1 MPDYC
6 IAERTVDPK
15 SNVTVKIYDGLGRI
29 KYVIDGDYVP
39 GTPVTSY
46 MTYNYYDTGNLQSVV
61 YPNNYKEEYFYK
73 KDNRLEKLINWKYD
87 GKNLVKMDEY
97 VYIYDGADNID
108 TKKEKING
116 STTEIV
122 TSYQYDSLNRLT
134 NVNEQS
140 KNRVTVYTFDPA
152 GNRDTETITIIKGS
166 NEEKT
171 YRKYNYDLQNRL
183 DYTVLRKTDAN
194 GAILEEVDYQTDKN
208 GNVIKITVSNT
219 TGNSITENTYDVL
232 NRLTKTSIDG
242 VVVTE
247 NIYNAEGLRIVK
259 KSEGSTTRYFY
270 EYDKIVLEIS
280 TDTWGNV
287 EQAQN
292 IYGTNLLKRK
302 VGTDAVYYM
311 YNGHGDVT
319 ALIDASFG
327 YLRGMYYYDA
337 FGNQSTELIYGDVD
351 GDGQFNSNDYSYM
364 RQFLIGMITEFPA
377 STGAIAADVD
387 GNGKINTDDY
397 AYAQQILIGMIR
409 YFPADKNED
418 NLIND
423 SSMFGYTGYFY
434 DAETGLY
441 YLNSRMYDPTTARFL
456 QEDTYTGE
464 IDDPLSLNLYTYCA
478 NNPLM
483 YFDLTGNV
491 YIQIS
496 PGVWRDVTFSSSSW
510 DYYKNMDS
518 NSQQKYLNRYVIDT
532 SVYGAGAATQR
543 AAFQQE
549 LENSTQY
556 KITSGIEE
564 GWAAFTKKTIID
576 APVSIAQTCY
586 SVYAHPFETL
596 NNIKDD
602 ISYLNEHPTALI
614 EGLIDTG
621 KEVAV
626 NAYENFKNDV
636 INGDAGSRAR
646 YFTENGLDALSIL
659 ITGGQLKAARESAQ
673 AAKAAREI
681 MEKAAAQKASQVAT
695 TFIEGRNSYKN
706 TITES
711 TDLSVDGLSSLRPV
725 DILKQGLGDSNI
737 PKISS
742 RNLYKELGKSKV
754 GRQTLDLIEQNG
766 VDVTI
771 SYTDVRKGLMGRS
784 YGNQAVAYARNT
796 QSISETAKT
805 IIHEVTHVM
814 NPGKTKRLEMFA
826 RIRELKHIYGNEK
839 IPTSVLREEFEK
851 VYKSG
856 LYDDYADLTGERL
869 TSIMGNK

>member
-6 IAERTVDPK
+6 IAEKTVDPK

-208 GNVIKITVSNT
+208 GNVIKITVSST

-259 KSEGSTTRYFY
+259 KSEGATTRYFY

-351 GDGQFNSNDYSYM
+351 GNGRFDSDDYSYM

-423 SSMFGYTGYFY
+423 SSMFGYAGYFY

-464 IDDPLSLNLYTYCA
+464 IDDPLSLNLYTYCH
-478 NNPLM
+478 NEPLM
-483 YFDLTGNV
+483 YWDPTGRNYV
-491 YIQIS
+491 YINGQGYTVNELANGEHWLEEMGVKRSEAPYIKEQIVEGIRYAASNPNILAKAGNKVSSFFNANIRDRYLSPIYYVPVEEYIDSELLQNSDPYYIDQINPYTGKSFRQGFFDYKMQTDKAFAEKISAEMDTDWFMEGVRYGILKSTIGIVDMPYELRQAGRQSVTYGGIGVQLDAIDKPVITHKVPQYGPNINKFNSGKANGIIVGTSFTWATSELVTPYVVTKVASLLGKIGAKFPVQIS
-496 PGVWRDVTFSSSSW
+496 MLESEIEFMANGSKVAKTGVGNSS
-510 DYYKNMDS
+510 N
-518 NSQQKYLNRYVIDT
+518 LPAVIDR
-532 SVYGAGAATQR
+532 R
-543 AAFQQE
+543 AAAMQ
-549 LENSTQY
+549 
-556 KITSGIEE
+556 KIQKSAIGEGSG
-564 GWAAFTKKTIID
+564 
-576 APVSIAQTCY
+576 Q
-586 SVYAHPFETL
+586 
-596 NNIKDD
+596 
-602 ISYLNEHPTALI
+602 
-614 EGLIDTG
+614 
-621 KEVAV
+621 
-626 NAYENFKNDV
+626 
-636 INGDAGSRAR
+636 
-646 YFTENGLDALSIL
+646 
-659 ITGGQLKAARESAQ
+659 
-673 AAKAAREI
+673 
-681 MEKAAAQKASQVAT
+681 
-695 TFIEGRNSYKN
+695 
-706 TITES
+706 
-711 TDLSVDGLSSLRPV
+711 
-725 DILKQGLGDSNI
+725 
-737 PKISS
+737 
-742 RNLYKELGKSKV
+742 
-754 GRQTLDLIEQNG
+754 
-766 VDVTI
+766 
-771 SYTDVRKGLMGRS
+771 
-784 YGNQAVAYARNT
+784 
-796 QSISETAKT
+796 
-805 IIHEVTHVM
+805 
-814 NPGKTKRLEMFA
+814 
-826 RIRELKHIYGNEK
+826 
-839 IPTSVLREEFEK
+839 
-851 VYKSG
+851 
-856 LYDDYADLTGERL
+856 
-869 TSIMGNK
+869 